1 MKISE
6 IFPKI
11 PEVFISFGKK
21 YEERKEQLDYAWAIY
36 DALEN
41 NEILLIEAETG
52 VGKTLG
58 YLLPAILYAKKYNKR
73 VVITTY
79 TKVLQ
84 NQLLNSDILLAK
96 KILPFDFSYSCAYG
110 KENYLCK
117 KRVKNIFNYQLFE
130 QPDEKEKLLTVSQIF
145 NEKKGLLIDYSEI
158 LPSAFKEKITHSP
171 DACLGE
177 NCHYYEECF
186 YQKAKKEWE
195 NTDIL
200 IINHALF
207 FSNLRYQF
215 LPEYQA
221 VIFDEA
227 HALEE
232 VCANTFGFS
241 ISENQLKNLIFR
253 LYNPKAKTGLLK
265 ILNLASKQLS
275 FYQKEIFHFLN
286 SLEDYFSKL
295 KNFLGG
301 EQKKRV
307 KEDLPL
313 SPLFLIPLERICD
326 QLKKDAEKVNNKE
339 LKSEF
344 LAWLKETQEKK
355 KNVEDFYQEKDNTV
369 FWVEIVDNSISL
381 NASLIDVKT
390 IMGEYLFDKKIP
402 LIFTSATL
410 RVKGDFSFFASRLGI
425 KKYDQKYFTSPFDY
439 SSQAL
444 VYIEKNIPLPTEEE
458 IFYEK
463 SAKLI
468 NDIINHAKGKTLVLF
483 TSFKALKKV
492 YELCDKTK
500 YPIFFQDENSSPP
513 YLLAEFQ
520 KNLNACLF
528 ATGSFWQ
535 GIDVPGESLSCLI
548 ITRLPFDVPDEPRV
562 EGIKE
567 KLLKENLDPFW
578 HYQLP
583 NAVLKFRQ
591 GFGRL
596 IRSKDDYGVVVILDK
611 RIKIKSYGKYFLLS
625 LPKTVPITDNINI
638 LIKFFQRWQH
648 RDF

>member
-1 MKISE
+1 VKISE
-6 IFPKI
+6 IFQKI
-11 PEVFISFGKK
+11 PEVFSSFGKK
-21 YEERKEQLDYAWAIY
+21 YEERKEQIDYAWAIY
-36 DALEN
+36 NALEN

-73 VVITTY
+73 VLISTY

-84 NQLLNSDILLAK
+84 NQILNSDILLAK

-110 KENYLCK
+110 KENYLCR
-117 KRVKNIFNYQLFE
+117 KRIKNIFNYQLFE
-130 QPDEKEKLLTVSQIF
+130 YPDEKEKLLTISQIF
-145 NEKKGLLIDYSEI
+145 NEKKGLLINHSEN
-158 LPSAFKEKITHSP
+158 LLSFFKEKITHSP
-171 DACLGE
+171 NACL
-177 NCHYYEECF
+177 NKRCHFYEECF

-200 IINHALF
+200 IVNHALF
-207 FSNLRYQF
+207 FSNLQYEF
-215 LPEYQA
+215 LPPYQA

-227 HALEE
+227 HILEE
-232 VCANTFGFS
+232 VCANSFGFS
-241 ISENQLKNLIFR
+241 LSESQLKNLIFR

-265 ILNLASKQLS
+265 ILNLDAKQLNS
-275 FYQKEIFHFLN
+275 YQKEIFHFLN
-286 SLEDYFSKL
+286 SLEDYFLKL
-295 KNFLGG
+295 KDFLGG
-301 EQKKRV
+301 EQKKRI
-307 KEDLPL
+307 KENLPI
-313 SPLFLIPLERICD
+313 SPLFLFPLENICD
-326 QLKKDAEKVNNKE
+326 QLKKDAEKVSNEE

-344 LAWLKETQEKK
+344 FAWLKEAEEKK
-355 KNVEDFYQEKDNTV
+355 KNIEDFYQEKENTV
-369 FWVEIVDNSISL
+369 FWIEILDNSISL
-381 NASLIDVKT
+381 NSSLIDVKG
-390 IMGEYLFDKKIP
+390 IMKKYLFDREIP

-425 KKYDQKYFTSPFDY
+425 EKYDQKYFASPFDY

-463 SAKLI
+463 AAKLI
-468 NDIINHAKGKTLVLF
+468 NDIINHAQGRTLVLF
-483 TSFKALKKV
+483 TSFKALKRV
-492 YELCDKTK
+492 YEFCEKTK
-500 YPIFFQDENSSPP
+500 YPILLQEENSSPA
-513 YLLAEFQ
+513 YLLSEFQ
-520 KNLNACLF
+520 RNLNTCLF

-567 KLLKENLDPFW
+567 KLVKENLDPFW

-611 RIKIKSYGKYFLLS
+611 RIKEKSYGKYFLLS
-625 LPKTVPITDNINI
+625 LPKTVPITDNINL
-638 LIKFFQRWQH
+638 LIKFFQRWERH
-648 RDF
+648 DF